1 MTTKLGTLLEP
12 FFGRRA
18 AAPVAAPRADVSSS
32 DPRLLEFFGL
42 QRESSGVY
50 VTEQSAMTI
59 AAVWACVRLI
69 AGTVALLPVNIL
81 REHDG
86 IQEPAPRD
94 DLWWMLNEQPSE
106 MWTAASA
113 WEWVTQ
119 SMLLRGDGFM
129 EIVRPSPGS
138 LAIRELRPLDPDR
151 VQIIETANFGVRY
164 RIARANGTTYD
175 LWPADVLHFAGPGFN
190 GLRSPSAIRHYARRA
205 ISIALATDEFSA
217 KFFGSGALSRHAI
230 KAPHKITPELA
241 DELRRQWAER
251 YAGLDNAYRPLV
263 LSEGLDVKELSLSAE
278 DSQLI
283 ESRQFQVIDIARAF
297 GVPPILIQET
307 EKTSSWGTGV
317 EQIIIGFVRFT
328 MAPHLERFRDELNR
342 KLFLRAG
349 RAAEFDTDALTR
361 PDSKGFGELL
371 RNLVGGSQ
379 GPGIITVNEARS
391 ALRRPPKPRGDELYD
406 PKVTPDAQPEPL
418 DDPQSPEPGA
428 AGR

>member
-1 MTTKLGTLLEP
+1 M
-12 FFGRRA
+12 
-18 AAPVAAPRADVSSS
+18 SSS
-32 DPRLLEFFGL
+32 DPSIMDFFGM

-50 VTEQSAMTI
+50 VTEHSAMTI

-138 LAIRELRPLDPDR
+138 MAIRELRPLNPDN
-151 VQIIETANFGVRY
+151 VQIIETTTFGVRY
-164 RIARANGTTYD
+164 RISRSNGTTYD
-175 LWPADVLHFAGPGFN
+175 LWPSDVLHFAGPGFN
-190 GLRSPSAIRHYARRA
+190 GLRSPSAIRTYARRA

-217 KFFGSGALSRHAI
+217 KFYGSGALTRHAI
-230 KAPHKITPELA
+230 KAPHKIGPELA
-241 DELRRQWAER
+241 EEIRRQWTDR
-251 YAGLDNAYRPLV
+251 YAGLDNAYKPLV

-283 ESRQFQVIDIARAF
+283 ESRQFHVIDIARAF

-307 EKTSSWGTGV
+307 DKTSSWGAGV

-379 GPGIITVNEARS
+379 GPGIITINEARS
-391 ALRRPPKPRGDELYD
+391 ALRRPPKLGGEELYD
-406 PKVTPDAQPEPL
+406 PKATVAEKGEEDDNEHTSTEDPESTKP
-418 DDPQSPEPGA
+418 SEPRA
-428 AGR
+428 RRK